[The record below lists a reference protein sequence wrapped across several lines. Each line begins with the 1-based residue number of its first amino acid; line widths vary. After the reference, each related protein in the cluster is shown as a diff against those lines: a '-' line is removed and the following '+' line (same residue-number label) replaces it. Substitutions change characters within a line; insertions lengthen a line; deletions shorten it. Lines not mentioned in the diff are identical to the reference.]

1 MRKLPSFKFF
11 STQNNQSPQTL
22 FWINGQSILVVTAK
36 KRKVHQFNTA
46 TGFIENKVADFT
58 QALAS
63 IKKICREN
71 NIDFGNLL
79 VRNKAIIFIPTNS
92 SPLERELFTK
102 LFKQAGFFGVELIN
116 YATAF
121 RAFLAKQDLDK
132 GSFVYIGQEISEI
145 GVFDRAA
152 QQSFIVYY
160 SLREAID
167 ETIYFFREKHLFE
180 LAEKVAFALYQEI
193 GNQGEKFSLVV
204 RGRNSRTK
212 DLQTMSF
219 LFKDVEPLAS
229 SLQRK
234 ITKELDS
241 IVQNNLFKQIGADK
255 WVILG
260 DDFFK
265 KSLDHLGEK
274 SLRLKTEFDL
284 MQGVEWL

>member
-1 MRKLPSFKFF
+1 MRKLSSFKFF
-11 STQNNQSPQTL
+11 STQNNQSLQTL
-22 FWINGQSILVVTAK
+22 FWINGQNILVVTAK

-58 QALAS
+58 QALVS

-102 LFKQAGFFGVELIN
+102 LFKQVGFFSVELIN

-132 GSFVYIGQEISEI
+132 GNFVYIGQEISEI

-160 SLREAID
+160 SLKEAID
-167 ETIYFFREKHLFE
+167 ETVYFFREKHLFE
-180 LAEKVAFALYQEI
+180 LAEKVAVALYQEI

-212 DLQTMSF
+212 DLQTTSF
-219 LFKDVEPLAS
+219 LFKDVEPLAG